1 MSIVNVNFNNIIGKI
16 KPMHA
21 VNNGPV
27 KGGYEQVR
35 SNFDDFKAA
44 KIPYVRNHDASA
56 CFTYSAGHAVD
67 VHWIFPNFDADVN
80 DPASYDFYYT
90 DLYTQTILET
100 GAKVYYRL
108 GSVIEHGMKKYGTI
122 MPKDFQKWA
131 EICEHIIRHYNEGW
145 ADGFYWNIDVWEIW
159 NEPDGIAANGDR
171 PNWTGNDEQFYELYK
186 VASRHLKKCFPNL
199 KIGGPST
206 SGCKPDWWKAFF
218 EYQTADGEK
227 SPCDFLGWH
236 WYGNNPRDIYARAKA
251 IRDVVDA
258 AGYTDTETHL
268 TEWNYLEGWTDKFVA
283 SIEAIIGIHGAAM
296 TAAMMSV
303 GQASA
308 LDMLMYYDARVST
321 CFNGMFDFYTL
332 RPLKGYYP
340 FKMFSAL
347 YELGNCA
354 ESSTEDFE
362 GEKPQYRAVND
373 TGDLDIG
380 TDDKNTFFATAAVNG
395 DRHALMVT
403 HYSYDKNERG
413 KWVTLKME
421 GIRDGQVSYYLLD
434 KDNSM
439 YRRPLTVENG
449 EAKVWMVEDSVIL
462 VVDYDIEN

>member
-21 VNNGPV
+21 VNNGPI

-44 KIPYVRNHDASA
+44 KIPFVRNHDASA

-236 WYGNNPRDIYARAKA
+236 WYGNNPRDIYARAQA
-251 IRDVVDA
+251 IRDVVDE

-268 TEWNYLEGWTDKFVA
+268 TEWNYLEGWTDKYVA

-296 TAAMMSV
+296 TAAMTILS
-303 GQASA
+303 
-308 LDMLMYYDARVST
+308 
-321 CFNGMFDFYTL
+321 
-332 RPLKGYYP
+332 P
-340 FKMFSAL
+340 FL
-347 YELGNCA
+347 
-354 ESSTEDFE
+354 SSTA
-362 GEKPQYRAVND
+362 KPMLLAMVSENRK
-373 TGDLDIG
+373 LSWG
-380 TDDKNTFFATAAVNG
+380 T
-395 DRHALMVT
+395 
-403 HYSYDKNERG
+403 
-413 KWVTLKME
+413 
-421 GIRDGQVSYYLLD
+421 
-434 KDNSM
+434 
-439 YRRPLTVENG
+439 
-449 EAKVWMVEDSVIL
+449 
-462 VVDYDIEN
+462 